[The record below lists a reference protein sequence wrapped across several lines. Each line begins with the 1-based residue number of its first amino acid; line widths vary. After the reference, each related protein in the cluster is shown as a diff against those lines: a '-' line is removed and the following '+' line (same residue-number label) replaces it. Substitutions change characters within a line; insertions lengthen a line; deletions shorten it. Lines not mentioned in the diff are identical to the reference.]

1 MRYLVISLVGGSV
14 FGVLDGVINGNPLAR
29 ELLAVYEP
37 IARTSIDVPAGVI
50 IALVYGFAL
59 AGMVVLLSASVPGA
73 SGLAKGLSFG
83 LGLWFVRVV
92 MGAASTWMMFEVPAA
107 TIAYSVAA
115 GLAEMLVLGVL
126 YGVTL
131 APRGRAVPA

>member
-14 FGVLDGVINGNPLAR
+14 FGILDGVINGNPLAR

-50 IALVYGFAL
+50 IDLVYGFAL
-59 AGMVVLLSASVPGA
+59 AGMFVLLSASLPGA